1 MPALP
6 CVKAQW
12 RLASPRQRAGRPG
25 FGDEPRGHFTLR
37 AAGALFVLSAV
48 FEMFSISSAIP
59 LFGDVRGGLTAIAYH
74 VLFVVVFA
82 LMGAGLWRS
91 APTYQYHF
99 TRRSPQMPAWGA
111 HHGMEISYVFDNLG
125 KQAPIVDKELAA
137 AMIGYWAQFARSGN
151 PNGGG
156 RPDWLPW
163 SNERGAYL
171 ELGDR
176 IQPGYD
182 LGKRRGDQL
191 DLIIANAWSS
201 DRISSE

>member
-1 MPALP
+1 
-6 CVKAQW
+6 
-12 RLASPRQRAGRPG
+12 
-25 FGDEPRGHFTLR
+25 
-37 AAGALFVLSAV
+37 
-48 FEMFSISSAIP
+48 
-59 LFGDVRGGLTAIAYH
+59 
-74 VLFVVVFA
+74 
-82 LMGAGLWRS
+82 
-91 APTYQYHF
+91 
-99 TRRSPQMPAWGA
+99 MPAWGA

-201 DRISSE
+201 DRVSSE